1 MAKLIWLIRDRFE
14 ARLQVSFSQEPTL
27 FQFSQPE
34 AHFVFLIFNFPLLKN
49 ASQAVKEKKKLCLHY
64 WLGIHSQSN
73 MNTKINARHE

>member
-1 MAKLIWLIRDRFE
+1 MLTEFHNVAKLIWLIRDRFE

-49 ASQAVKEKKKLCLHY
+49 ASQAVKEKKNYAYTIGLEY
-64 WLGIHSQSN
+64 IPRA
-73 MNTKINARHE
+73 I